1 MSNNLSNFDQS
12 VRKSVEGFDAP
23 YDANSWSALS
33 SKLDA
38 ASSSSSSN
46 YLWAALAAAGL
57 FAATGIYLYYHVQN
71 AACEA
76 SLVGTTMKIER
87 GTAYDGVFMKM
98 DDSTHA
104 GAIKGIDVETTL
116 DESLALDESIGEQDF
131 AMNAN
136 DVSQSNS
143 NVNSTTNKIS
153 SKPGS
158 DLNNPNNA
166 NWSVIDDR
174 NSTENSEGA
183 VADKAEGKKSKDD
196 EGSSENALAFAP
208 SLSEA
213 CVGVEVTFDLQTG
226 DVDGNYLWNFGDGN
240 FSNAPNPTHKYA
252 KSGSYDISLSVTSK
266 SDGKI
271 RSTTMKEMIL
281 INPKPN
287 ADFEWEFVNSPGH
300 EPQVSF
306 KNTSEMATD
315 CLWVFD
321 EKDTSTEINPST
333 SYDSKGRHV
342 VLLSAENEFGCIDE
356 KYAYISIDSDYNLLA
371 QETMTPGVEGPQGVF
386 MPLGLKKK
394 DVDFKL
400 TVYDNKQPIFESTN
414 KFKPWD
420 GQLPGGEFV
429 ESGSYPWVVIIYN
442 RYGEEEKYYSGT
454 ITITP

>member
-1 MSNNLSNFDQS
+1 MDSYS
-12 VRKSVEGFDAP
+12 AP
-23 YDANSWSALS
+23 YDADSWSS
-33 SKLDA
+33 MSGKLDA
-38 ASSSSSSN
+38 AASSSSSN
-46 YLWAALAAAGL
+46 YLWAALVAASL
-57 FAATGIYLYYHVQN
+57 FVGTGVYLYFYVQN
-71 AACEA
+71 VACEA
-76 SLVGTTMKIER
+76 QLVTNTMKVDR
-87 GTAYDGVFMKM
+87 GISYAGVASKM
-98 DDSTHA
+98 NSEDQAAHSA
-104 GAIKGIDVETTL
+104 GNFIDENNSETFTDNEL
-116 DESLALDESIGEQDF
+116 SADEF
-131 AMNAN
+131 AMNAK
-136 DVSQSNS
+136 DVAGID
-143 NVNSTTNKIS
+143 ST
-153 SKPGS
+153 
-158 DLNNPNNA
+158 
-166 NWSVIDDR
+166 
-174 NSTENSEGA
+174 
-183 VADKAEGKKSKDD
+183 KKSITPSDASD
-196 EGSSENALAFAP
+196 ESQNLDLASGTTTSSSSESTSENAGTTKNESATSDELLLSEAEELLAASIDDEVANENDLAFAP

-252 KSGSYDISLSVTSK
+252 KSGSFDISLSVTSK
-266 SDGKI
+266 KDGKI

-287 ADFEWEFVNSPGH
+287 ADFEWEFENTPGH
-300 EPQVSF
+300 EPLVSF

-315 CLWVFD
+315 CIWVFD
-321 EKDTSTEINPST
+321 EKNTTTEINPST

-342 VLLSAENEFGCIDE
+342 VRLTAENEFGCLDE

-371 QETMTPGVEGPQGVF
+371 QETMTPREDGPQGVF

-420 GQLPGGEFV
+420 GQDTDGQIV

-454 ITITP
+454 ITIRP

>member
-12 VRKSVEGFDAP
+12 IRKSIDGFDAP
-23 YDANSWSALS
+23 YDANSWSAMS

-46 YLWAALAAAGL
+46 YLWAAVAAAGL

-87 GTAYDGVFMKM
+87 GTAYDGVAMKM
-98 DDSTHA
+98 KDSILSGGIA
-104 GAIKGIDVETTL
+104 GVEV
-116 DESLALDESIGEQDF
+116 ENGLDESIVHNQSIGAQDL

-136 DVSQSNS
+136 DGSSTDLNTSSKDNSNS
-143 NVNSTTNKIS
+143 NAV
-153 SKPGS
+153 GS
-158 DLNNPNNA
+158 DVNNSNKA
-166 NWSVIDDR
+166 NWSVIDGGNATD
-174 NSTENSEGA
+174 NSEK
-183 VADKAEGKKSKDD
+183 VATAKVESKASTKD
-196 EGSSENALAFAP
+196 EVANENALAFAP

-226 DVDGNYLWNFGDGN
+226 DVNGSYLWNFGDGN
-240 FSNAPNPTHKYA
+240 FSNAPNPTHKFA
-252 KSGSYDISLSVTSK
+252 KSGSYDISLSVTSQD
-266 SDGKI
+266 DGKI

-315 CLWVFD
+315 CHWVFD
-321 EKDTSTEINPST
+321 EKNTSTEINPST